1 MSRRAPRPLSSA
13 LAGVLGRVA
22 PQTPLAAVQLAWPR
36 AAGEAIARE
45 AEPVAE
51 RDGVV
56 TISCRSATWAEQ
68 LDLLQDD
75 LLGRLREQIPDGQS
89 VRGLRFRVGQ
99 EPFSG

>member
-1 MSRRAPRPLSSA
+1 MSRRAPRPLSTA
-13 LAGVLGRVA
+13 LADVLDRAA
-22 PQTPLAAVQLAWPR
+22 PQTPLAAVQTAWPK

-56 TISCRSATWAEQ
+56 TVSCRSATWAEQ

-89 VRGLRFRVGQ
+89 LRGLRFRVGR

>member
-1 MSRRAPRPLSSA
+1 MGRRAPRSISTALS
-13 LAGVLGRVA
+13 GVLDRVA
-22 PQTPLAAVQLAWPR
+22 PQTLLAAAQTAWPK
-36 AAGEAIARE
+36 AAGEAIAQE

-75 LLGRLREQIPDGQS
+75 LLERLREQIPEGQS
-89 VRGLRFRVGQ
+89 LRGLRFRVGQ